1 MSARLALFIWVF
13 LLGFMASD
21 LHSQNFTFL
30 PIKPQLNK
38 KITVSYN
45 PAGGKL
51 EKAEKIE
58 AIAYQFSD
66 RSYLPTAIELNLT
79 KRGSNWSATFIPD
92 TSARAI
98 FISFLADNKSEN
110 GEPDGYRILLHDA
123 QGNYLPGAL
132 GTLAQAYFIG
142 VQLFGLK
149 RNTKIAMENLQQEFA
164 LFPAQKEKL
173 LDLYW
178 QLLLAT
184 DENGKDRVT
193 SQADSLASR
202 GNLSLKEKKLLA
214 NWYSNYLEQPE
225 KAETFKNEILALEP
239 LGDFVESERFGNFY
253 QEKDLNTK
261 LALLEQFK
269 RDFPKSDRVADM
281 ENILINAYVRARQ
294 YENAKSLLLKG
305 LSKPNSVLYN
315 TVAWDMVENDVDL
328 TSAEEIARQGVQL
341 AREKLANPTL
351 QKPSY
356 LTTKQWRKSLEVSL
370 AYILDTHAYALY
382 KLNRVEE
389 SVPLFA
395 EAVSLTE
402 RSNGDINERYARALI
417 AANKYQ
423 EAFNFLDSL
432 IQGGKVSLAV
442 EELFKTAYVQIK
454 GSEEGLTEYLTG
466 RKAAGIS
473 KIKEKLQQQM
483 LNQAAPNF
491 TLIDLAGDSVSLKGL
506 RGKIVIL
513 DFWATWCGP
522 CLASFPGMQ
531 QAVERFRADNQ
542 VEFLFV
548 NTWERGD
555 DVQKRVSDFIKE
567 KNYPFHVLLD
577 LKNEVV
583 TAYGVEGIPTKF
595 VIDRNGIIRFKSV
608 GYGGSASEMVEELST
623 MIAMVR

>member
-1 MSARLALFIWVF
+1 MRASSILLILAFVLSFVT
-13 LLGFMASD
+13 SD

-30 PIKPQLNK
+30 PLKPQLNK
-38 KITVSYN
+38 KITISYN

-79 KRGSNWSATFIPD
+79 KRGPNWTATFIPD

-98 FISFLADNKSEN
+98 FISFLAEDKREN

-123 QGNYLPGAL
+123 KGNYLPGAL
-132 GTLAQAYFIG
+132 GALAQAYFIG

-178 QLLLAT
+178 QLLLVT
-184 DENGKDRVT
+184 DKNGKDRVT

-202 GNLSLKEKKLLA
+202 GNLSLMEKKLLA

-239 LGDFVESERFGNFY
+239 LGDFVESERFRNFY
-253 QEKDLNTK
+253 QEKDLNAK

-281 ENILINAYVRARQ
+281 ENVLINEYVRAQQ

-305 LSKPNSVLYN
+305 LSKPNSALYN

-328 TSAEEIARQGVQL
+328 VSAEEIARQGVKL
-341 AREKLANPTL
+341 ARQKLANPTL

-356 LTTKQWRKSLEVSL
+356 LTTKRWRESLEVSL
-370 AYILDTHAYALY
+370 GYVLDTQAFALY

-395 EAVSLTE
+395 EAVALTQ

-417 AANKYQ
+417 ANKNYQ

-432 IQGGKVSLAV
+432 IQGGKVSQAV
-442 EELFKTAYVQIK
+442 EELFKTAYVQVK
-454 GSEEGLTEYLTG
+454 GSEEGLAEYFSG
-466 RKAAGIS
+466 RKAAAIS
-473 KIKEKLQQQM
+473 KIKEKLQEQM
-483 LNQAAPNF
+483 LNQAAPDF
-491 TLIDLAGDSVSLKGL
+491 TLIDLAGDSVSLKDL

-531 QAVERFRADNQ
+531 QAVERFRADSQ

-555 DVQKRVSDFIKE
+555 DVQKRVSDFIKG

-583 TAYGVEGIPTKF
+583 AAYGVEGIPTKF
-595 VIDRNGIIRFKSV
+595 VIDKNGIIRFKSV
-608 GYGGSASEMVEELST
+608 GYGGSVSEMVEELST
-623 MIAMVR
+623 MIEIVR